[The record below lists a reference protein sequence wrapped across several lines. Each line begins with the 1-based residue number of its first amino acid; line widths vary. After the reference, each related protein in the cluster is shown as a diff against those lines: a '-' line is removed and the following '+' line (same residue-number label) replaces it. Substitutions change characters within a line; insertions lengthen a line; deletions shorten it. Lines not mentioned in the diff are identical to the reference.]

1 MIKGPND
8 ADGKVVAKPY
18 TPTTLSDEKGH
29 FELVV
34 KVYPGGKVSGHL
46 HGLKVCLFGSECI
59 VIMYQCYPI
68 YYSMS
73 GSIAQYRIVYR
84 E

>member
-1 MIKGPND
+1 MHLKGIGVASCIMIKGPND

-18 TPTTLSDEKGH
+18 TPTTLSEEKGH

-46 HGLKVCLFGSECI
+46 HGLKVSTK
-59 VIMYQCYPI
+59 
-68 YYSMS
+68 
-73 GSIAQYRIVYR
+73 SIQLPNII
-84 E
+84 